1 MVGYHSSRFGGHKRY
16 GSGDII
22 ILVCHVILQDT
33 SSKGHVRV
41 WAEAHKSK
49 LPCCQAWWA

>member
-41 WAEAHKSK
+41 WAEAHKSN